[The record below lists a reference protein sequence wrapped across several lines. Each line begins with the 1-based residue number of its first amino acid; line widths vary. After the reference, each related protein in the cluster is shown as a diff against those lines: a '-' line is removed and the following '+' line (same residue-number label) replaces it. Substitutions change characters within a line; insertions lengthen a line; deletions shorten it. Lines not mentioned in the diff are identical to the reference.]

1 MLFEFEVDEHKIQWV
16 QISNLWL
23 RYQRMVMTIM
33 DREHDPHFWL
43 DPVNAKAMV
52 RAQSQLSSIDPANA
66 TLYESNAKNTEARL
80 DELVTEIE
88 AELAG
93 LQGRGFI
100 AFHDAYQYFENR
112 FGVQALGTV
121 TVSPDVMPGA

>member
-1 MLFEFEVDEHKIQWV
+1 M
-16 QISNLWL
+16 
-23 RYQRMVMTIM
+23 
-33 DREHDPHFWL
+33 
-43 DPVNAKAMV
+43 
-52 RAQSQLSSIDPANA
+52 
-66 TLYESNAKNTEARL
+66 
-80 DELVTEIE
+80 TEIE

-121 TVSPDVMPGA
+121 TVSPDVMPGAKRLAELREKVKGSNATCVFSEPQFEPKLINAITEGTSARIGVLDPLGADLKPGPDLYPALIRQMAKALKDCLSS